1 MARLL
6 CLNPTKRIVKEVK
19 CSELKDFYEHLE
31 CDCFDIAHLNIG
43 GKYFDCFVDDNG
55 LFRDNPV
62 PCAIDSQANTL
73 LVGNVIFAN
82 HNSAGETTDLS
93 DADIDLIKKNIV
105 NLVMVDIVDEAG
117 TEKVTRVMAVL
128 ASY

>member
-6 CLNPTKRIVKEVK
+6 CLNPTEKTIKEVE

-43 GKYFDCFVDDNG
+43 GKYFDFFVDDNG
-55 LFRDNPV
+55 LFKENPV
-62 PCAIDSQANTL
+62 PCAVNYFMKPL

-93 DADIDLIKKNIV
+93 DEDIELIKKNIV
-105 NLVMVDIVDEAG
+105 HLIIMDGDADEIK
-117 TEKVTRVMAVL
+117 EINVVL
-128 ASY
+128 ADY